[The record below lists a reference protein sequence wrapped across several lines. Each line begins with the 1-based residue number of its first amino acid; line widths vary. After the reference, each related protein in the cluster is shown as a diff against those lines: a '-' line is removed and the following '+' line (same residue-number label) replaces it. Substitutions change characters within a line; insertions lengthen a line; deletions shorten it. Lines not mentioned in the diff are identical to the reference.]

1 MLNIRYFGSTDLTYT
16 YQMRIAFRVHM
27 EHRARAEK
35 LINGDQGAKNDQ
47 MAE

>member
-1 MLNIRYFGSTDLTYT
+1 MLNIRYFGSTDLTYP

-35 LINGDQGAKNDQ
+35 LINAD
-47 MAE
+47 